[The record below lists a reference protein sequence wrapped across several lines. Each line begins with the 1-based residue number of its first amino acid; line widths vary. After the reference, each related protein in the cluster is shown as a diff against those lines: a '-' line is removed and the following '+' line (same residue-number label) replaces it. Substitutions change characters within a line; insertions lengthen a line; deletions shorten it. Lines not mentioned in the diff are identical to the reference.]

1 MEYLPGMENL
11 PEHLRGLALPAHLA
25 LQDAEKSNDLRKKLE
40 ARKAMTASVTQVRN
54 GPPAFAWAAA
64 GRRAACCWRRPDQ
77 SRRRLPVTLPATWA
91 SIVRHGTALACP
103 RHLPPQILVA
113 DSFRTGARLALASP
127 AHFLRSEL
135 HACRRGGE
143 SWTSG
148 RVHARARTLGA
159 VK

>member
-40 ARKAMTASVTQVRN
+40 ARKAMMTASVTQVRN

-103 RHLPPQILVA
+103 RGVPSLSSWRILSARGSASLLRAPPRACVLSCPINIE
-113 DSFRTGARLALASP
+113 SFHREPSAEGSR
-127 AHFLRSEL
+127 
-135 HACRRGGE
+135 
-143 SWTSG
+143 
-148 RVHARARTLGA
+148 
-159 VK
+159 